1 MIMDDNRIMEAAKL
15 IANSSAVLIQAPC
28 LRSAVSGK
36 YECEQTCEK

>member
-1 MIMDDNRIMEAAKL
+1 MIMDDNRIMEAA
-15 IANSSAVLIQAPC
+15 APC